1 MDIPFFIGAQG
12 TCSTFFFPAFYRLSV
27 YLFIFT
33 AIIINE
39 RHTMK
44 RYLKTDEWNIIED
57 NFNADHLRMS
67 ESIFSLGNG
76 RFGQR
81 GNFEEPYSSDS
92 YRGSFVAGITFLDK
106 TRVGWWK
113 NGFPAFYTRIP
124 NAADWSRIS
133 LRLIDEELDLAQWD
147 VDSFYRRL
155 DMKAGISYRDFEVTS
170 PKGNQLRVHVE
181 HICNMAHPN
190 LCLIK
195 YSVTSINYTG
205 KISLIPS
212 LNAIVTNKNDEPNEK
227 IWNILRSGV
236 AKDCAYLWTQ
246 TRREDAQV
254 CYAMTY
260 QFCKNGKE
268 ATSSPIRIEKDKQT
282 GFCVGAD
289 VKPGDN
295 VMLTKYTA
303 IASSLYYER
312 HTLIEQSV
320 SEARQAK
327 ASGWEALEN
336 DHRQAWQEI
345 WNEMDVVIEGDP
357 EAQQGIRYNIF
368 QLCQTYRGDD
378 ARLNIGPKGFT
389 GEKYGG
395 NTYWNTELCCVPFFL
410 LATPREV
417 TRNLLI
423 YRYNQLPKAIENAR
437 KLGFKDGAALFPQVT
452 YSGEEC
458 HSEWEITFEEI
469 HRNNIIVY
477 AIAQHAIM
485 TGNTDYIARYGLE
498 VMIAVSRFWSQR
510 VSFSQPKQRYVIL
523 GVTGPDE
530 YENNVDNNW
539 YTNYSCVMCLR
550 LTLKYLEKVA
560 CQYPDEYA
568 RIRRATGLKQQEE
581 AERWRDIIS
590 RMYLPE
596 DKERGIFVQN
606 DGYLDKELVP
616 ADAIPAEERPINQH
630 WSWDRILRSCY
641 IKQSDVLL
649 GLYLYY
655 FHFDKETVR
664 RNFDFY
670 EAMTVH
676 ESSLSPH
683 IHAILAAHI
692 GYVEKAYRLFM
703 HATRLDLDDYNN
715 ETDQGLHV
723 TSMPGSWLAI
733 VRGFAGMEILDDM
746 LCFSPRKPEKWDG
759 YSFQINYQG
768 RMIQMHVGQEVNIS
782 LKMGDELNI
791 RVYQSVYSLKMG
803 TGLKIRRAD

>member
-1 MDIPFFIGAQG
+1 
-12 TCSTFFFPAFYRLSV
+12 
-27 YLFIFT
+27 
-33 AIIINE
+33 
-39 RHTMK
+39 MK

-57 NFNADHLRMS
+57 NFHADNLRMS

-113 NGFPAFYTRIP
+113 NGFPHFYTRIP
-124 NAADWSRIS
+124 NAADWSRVS

-147 VDSFYRRL
+147 VNSFSRRL
-155 DMKAGISYRDFEVTS
+155 DMKAGISYRDFEITS
-170 PKGNQLRVHVE
+170 PKGHQIRVHVE
-181 HICNMAHPN
+181 HINNMAHPD

-205 KISLIPS
+205 RISLIPS
-212 LNAIVTNKNDEPNEK
+212 LDAIIVNKDDDPNEK

-236 AKDCAYLWTQ
+236 TKDCAYLWTQ
-246 TRREDAQV
+246 TRWEDAQV

-260 QFCKNGKE
+260 QFFKNGKE
-268 ATSSPIRIEKDKQT
+268 ATSNPIRIEKEKQT
-282 GFCVGAD
+282 GFSIGAD

-295 VMLTKYTA
+295 VMLIKYTV
-303 IASSLYYER
+303 ISSSLYDER
-312 HTLIEQSV
+312 QELIEHSV
-320 SEARQAK
+320 TKARQTK
-327 ASGWEALEN
+327 IDGWDKLEN
-336 DHRQAWQEI
+336 DHQQAWANI
-345 WNEMDVVIEGDP
+345 WKEMDVVIEGDP

-378 ARLNIGPKGFT
+378 PRLNIGPKGFT

-410 LATPREV
+410 LSTPREIV
-417 TRNLLI
+417 KNLLI
-423 YRYNQLPKAIENAR
+423 YRNNQLPKAIENAR
-437 KLGFKDGAALFPQVT
+437 KLGFKEGAALFPQVT

-477 AIAQHAIM
+477 AIAQHAAI
-485 TGNTDYIARYGLE
+485 TGSKDYVAKYGLE

-510 VSFSQPKQRYVIL
+510 VSFSKPKQKYVIL

-539 YTNYSCVMCLR
+539 YTNYSCVQCLQM
-550 LTLKYLEKVA
+550 TLNYLEIIA
-560 CQYPDEYA
+560 GEYPDEYA
-568 RIRRATGLKQQEE
+568 RVRRVTNLRQQEE
-581 AERWRDIIS
+581 AERWRDIIN

-596 DKERGIFVQN
+596 DKELGIFVQN
-606 DGYLDKELVP
+606 DGFLDKELNST
-616 ADAIPAEERPINQH
+616 DAIPSEERPINQH

-655 FHFDKETVR
+655 FNFDKETVR

-670 EAMTVH
+670 ETMTVH

-683 IHAILAAHI
+683 IHSILAARI
-692 GYVEKAYRLFM
+692 GEVEKAYQLFL

-715 ETDQGLHV
+715 ETHQGLHI

-733 VRGFAGMEILDDM
+733 VRGFAGMQILEGV
-746 LCFSPRKPEKWDG
+746 LSFFPVIPEKWNS

-768 RMIQMHVGQEVNIS
+768 RTLHMHVGKEINIS
-782 LKMGDELNI
+782 LIAGEELNI
-791 RVYQSVYSLKMG
+791 QVYKNVYKLKLG
-803 TGLKIRRAD
+803 TDLLLRIEE